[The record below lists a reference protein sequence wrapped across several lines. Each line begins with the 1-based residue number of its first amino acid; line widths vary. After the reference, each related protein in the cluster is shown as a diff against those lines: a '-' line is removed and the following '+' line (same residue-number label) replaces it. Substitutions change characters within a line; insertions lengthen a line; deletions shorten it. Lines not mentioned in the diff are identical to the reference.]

1 MEREERIT
9 KMEEILDHSAELV
22 EKVERILKDLEE
34 YKKEYYKLVNYY
46 YSEDWR
52 KDVEAYNQNLISH
65 DLKCGVLTEDA
76 IYDLIGERYN
86 LAIYMLEQATDMIK
100 NF

>member
-1 MEREERIT
+1 MEREERIK
-9 KMEEILDHSAELV
+9 KMEEVLDHSAELV
-22 EKVERILKDLEE
+22 EKTERILRELEE

-52 KDVEAYNQNLISH
+52 KDVEAYNQNLISQ

-86 LAIYMLEQATDMIK
+86 LGISMLEQATDMIK